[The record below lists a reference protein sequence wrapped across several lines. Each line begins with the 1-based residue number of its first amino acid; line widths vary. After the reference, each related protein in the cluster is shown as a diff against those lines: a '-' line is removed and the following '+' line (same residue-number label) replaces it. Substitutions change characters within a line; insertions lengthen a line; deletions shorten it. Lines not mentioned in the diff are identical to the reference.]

1 MPCTQPDRM
10 HGWWVGD
17 ACLPKTGASSEPSVW
32 QPLRLTL
39 SADPYNVM
47 VTGEKKVE
55 FRDKAPWIESRLF
68 SKSGD
73 DRQYDRV
80 VFVNGYR
87 KDSPRFSVSFKGY
100 KLVPAG
106 VHVTYS
112 NGLVVDRRGK
122 PTYVISLGDDV
133 RVEHP

>member
-1 MPCTQPDRM
+1 M
-10 HGWWVGD
+10 
-17 ACLPKTGASSEPSVW
+17 
-32 QPLRLTL
+32 
-39 SADPYNVM
+39 M

-55 FRDKAPWIESRLF
+55 FRDKAPCIESRLF

-122 PTYVISLGDDV
+122 QTYVISLGDDV